1 MSDPYLR
8 FDAISVVFPGVRA
21 LDGVSF
27 AAHAG
32 QVHAL
37 MGENGAGK
45 STLLKVLS
53 GVNRVAEG
61 ALWIN
66 GQRHVFSNAREAL
79 REGVSIIYQEL
90 TLSPNMSVAENLL
103 LGQLPT
109 RSGFINRRQLRER
122 ALAILADLGEG
133 SIHPSTKVRD
143 LSIGQQQMI
152 EIGRALLRDAKII
165 AFDEPTSSL
174 SIQEIRQLKRIV
186 NRLRDEGRVV
196 LYVTHRMEEVF
207 EMCDAVTIFRDG
219 KHIRTHE
226 DMSELNHDLLVSEM
240 VGRDIDDVYGY
251 RAREHGDVV
260 LSVEGIQGRGLKKP
274 VSFSVKR
281 GEVFGL
287 FGLVGAGRSEL
298 LRLVCG
304 VESPKAGSVTF
315 KGETRRFKS
324 PGEAIRA
331 GIAMC
336 PEDRKSQGIF
346 PVASVADNLNISCR
360 RFFKRWGVFRHPGR
374 ERRNAESYI
383 QQLSVKTPGPRAPI
397 GKLSGGNQQK
407 VILARWLAE
416 EIDLFVMDEPTRG
429 IDVGARRDIY
439 ALLYDLAEQGKSVVV
454 ISSDLAEV
462 SSICDR
468 IAVMR
473 DGELVEVVSR
483 DSATPERLLGLAL
496 VVVLLWFRSFSVVAG
511 PMPACTSR
519 GPLRWDNP
527 GTLHSIPRH
536 SREVLE
542 FPILGANSKILF

>member
-8 FDAISVVFPGVRA
+8 FDSISVVFPGVRA

-219 KHIRTHE
+219 KHIRTHQN
-226 DMSELNHDLLVSEM
+226 MSELNHDLLVSEM

-251 RAREHGDVV
+251 RPREQGEVV
-260 LSVEGIQGRGLKKP
+260 LNVEGIQGRGLKAP

-304 VESPKAGSVTF
+304 VESPKAGNVTF
-315 KGETRRFKS
+315 NGESRRFKS
-324 PGEAIRA
+324 PGEAILA

-407 VILARWLAE
+407 VILARWLSE

-439 ALLYDLAEQGKSVVV
+439 SLLYDLAEQGKSVVV

-473 DGELVEVVSR
+473 DGELVEVVPR
-483 DSATPERLLGLAL
+483 EAATPERLLGLAL
-496 VVVLLWFRSFSVVAG
+496 
-511 PMPACTSR
+511 PA
-519 GPLRWDNP
+519 
-527 GTLHSIPRH
+527 
-536 SREVLE
+536 
-542 FPILGANSKILF
+542 

>member
-1 MSDPYLR
+1 MSDAYLR
-8 FDAISVVFPGVRA
+8 FDGISVVFPGVRA

-27 AAHAG
+27 DAHAG

-53 GVNRVAEG
+53 GVNHVAEG
-61 ALWIN
+61 ALWID
-66 GQRHVFSNAREAL
+66 GKRHVFSNTREAL
-79 REGVSIIYQEL
+79 REGIAIIYQEL

-109 RSGFINRRQLRER
+109 RQGFVNRRQLKEK
-122 ALAILADLGEG
+122 AMAILADLGEG
-133 SIHPSTKVRD
+133 EIHPSTKVRE

-152 EIGRALLRDAKII
+152 EIGRALLRDAKVI

-174 SIQEIRQLKRIV
+174 SIQETRQLKRIV
-186 NRLRDEGRVV
+186 QRLRDEGRVV

-219 KHIRTHE
+219 QHIRTHE
-226 DMSELNHDLLVSEM
+226 DMSSLNHDLLVSEM

-251 RAREHGDVV
+251 RAREQGDVV
-260 LSVEGIQGRGLKKP
+260 LSVEGIEGRGLKAP

-315 KGETRRFKS
+315 NGESRRFKS

-346 PVASVADNLNISCR
+346 PVASVSDNLNISCR
-360 RFFKRWGVFRHPGR
+360 RFFKRWGLFRHPGR

-383 QQLSVKTPGPRAPI
+383 QQLSVKTPGPRSPI

-439 ALLYDLAEQGKSVVV
+439 SLLYDLAEQGKSVVV

-473 DGELVEVVSR
+473 DGELVEVVPR
-483 DSATPERLLGLAL
+483 ESATPERLLGLAL
-496 VVVLLWFRSFSVVAG
+496 
-511 PMPACTSR
+511 PA
-519 GPLRWDNP
+519 
-527 GTLHSIPRH
+527 
-536 SREVLE
+536 
-542 FPILGANSKILF
+542 

>member
-8 FDAISVVFPGVRA
+8 FDGISVVFPGVRA
-21 LDGVSF
+21 LDSVSF
-27 AAHAG
+27 SARTG

-61 ALWIN
+61 ALWID

-79 REGVSIIYQEL
+79 REGIAIIYQEL

-109 RSGFINRRQLRER
+109 RQGFVNRRQLREK

-133 SIHPSTKVRD
+133 DIHPSTKVRE

-152 EIGRALLRDAKII
+152 EIGRALLRDARVI

-186 NRLRDEGRVV
+186 KRLRDEGRVV

-219 KHIRTHE
+219 QHIRTHE
-226 DMSELNHDLLVSEM
+226 DMSALNHDLLVSEM

-251 RAREHGDVV
+251 RPREQGDVV
-260 LSVEGIQGRGLKKP
+260 LGVEEILGRGLNAP

-304 VESPKAGSVTF
+304 VEAPRAGSVTF
-315 KGETRRFKS
+315 QGKSRRFKS
-324 PGEAIRA
+324 LAEAIRA

-346 PVASVADNLNISCR
+346 SVASVADNLNISCR
-360 RFFKRWGVFRHPGR
+360 RFFKRWGIFRHPGR

-383 QQLSVKTPGPRAPI
+383 QQLSVKTPSHRTPI

-407 VILARWLAE
+407 VILARWLSE

-473 DGELVEVVSR
+473 DGELVDIVPRE
-483 DSATPERLLGLAL
+483 SATPERLLGLAL
-496 VVVLLWFRSFSVVAG
+496 
-511 PMPACTSR
+511 PA
-519 GPLRWDNP
+519 
-527 GTLHSIPRH
+527 
-536 SREVLE
+536 
-542 FPILGANSKILF
+542 

>member
-1 MSDPYLR
+1 MSDAYLR
-8 FDAISVVFPGVRA
+8 FDGISVVFPGVRA

-27 AAHAG
+27 DAHAG

-53 GVNRVAEG
+53 GVNHVAEG
-61 ALWIN
+61 ALWID
-66 GQRHVFSNAREAL
+66 GKRHVFSNTREAL
-79 REGVSIIYQEL
+79 REGIAIIYQEL

-109 RSGFINRRQLRER
+109 RQGFVNRRQLKEK
-122 ALAILADLGEG
+122 AMAILADLGEG
-133 SIHPSTKVRD
+133 EIHPSTKVRE

-152 EIGRALLRDAKII
+152 EIGRALLRDAKVI

-174 SIQEIRQLKRIV
+174 SIQETRQLKRIV
-186 NRLRDEGRVV
+186 QRLRDEGRVV

-219 KHIRTHE
+219 QHIRTHE
-226 DMSELNHDLLVSEM
+226 DMSSLNHDLLVSEM

-251 RAREHGDVV
+251 RAREQGDVV
-260 LSVEGIQGRGLKKP
+260 LSVEGIEGRGLKAP

-315 KGETRRFKS
+315 NGESRRFKS

-346 PVASVADNLNISCR
+346 PVASVSDNLNISCR
-360 RFFKRWGVFRHPGR
+360 RFFKRWGLFRHPGR

-383 QQLSVKTPGPRAPI
+383 QQLSVKTPGPRSPI

-439 ALLYDLAEQGKSVVV
+439 SLLYDLAEQGKSVVV

-473 DGELVEVVSR
+473 DGELVDVVPR
-483 DSATPERLLGLAL
+483 ESATPERLLGLAL
-496 VVVLLWFRSFSVVAG
+496 
-511 PMPACTSR
+511 PA
-519 GPLRWDNP
+519 
-527 GTLHSIPRH
+527 
-536 SREVLE
+536 
-542 FPILGANSKILF
+542 

>member
-1 MSDPYLR
+1 MSDAYLR

-27 AAHAG
+27 SAHAG
-32 QVHAL
+32 EVHAL

-53 GVNRVAEG
+53 GVNRVEEG
-61 ALWIN
+61 ALWLD

-79 REGVSIIYQEL
+79 REGIAIIYQEL

-103 LGQLPT
+103 LGQLPS
-109 RSGFINRRQLRER
+109 RRGFINRRQLKEK
-122 ALAILADLGEG
+122 AMAILADLGEG
-133 SIHPSTKVRD
+133 DIHPSTKVRE

-152 EIGRALLRDAKII
+152 EIGRALLRDAKVI

-174 SIQEIRQLKRIV
+174 SIQETRQLKRIV
-186 NRLRDEGRVV
+186 QRLRDEGRVV

-226 DMSELNHDLLVSEM
+226 DMSTLNNDLLVSEM
-240 VGRDIDDVYGY
+240 VGRDINDVYGY
-251 RAREHGDVV
+251 RAREHGEVV
-260 LSVEGIQGRGLKKP
+260 LNVEGIQGRGLKAP

-315 KGETRRFKS
+315 NGESRRFKS

-360 RFFKRWGVFRHPGR
+360 RFFKRWGLFRHPGR

-383 QQLSVKTPGPRAPI
+383 QQLSIKTPGPRSPI

-439 ALLYDLAEQGKSVVV
+439 SLLYDLADQGKSVVV
-454 ISSDLAEV
+454 ISSDIAEV

-473 DGELVEVVSR
+473 DGELVDVVPR
-483 DSATPERLLGLAL
+483 ESATPERLLGLAL
-496 VVVLLWFRSFSVVAG
+496 
-511 PMPACTSR
+511 PA
-519 GPLRWDNP
+519 
-527 GTLHSIPRH
+527 
-536 SREVLE
+536 
-542 FPILGANSKILF
+542 

>member
-1 MSDPYLR
+1 MSDAYLR
-8 FDAISVVFPGVRA
+8 FDGISVVFPGVRA

-27 AAHAG
+27 NAHAG

-53 GVNRVAEG
+53 GVNRVTEG
-61 ALWIN
+61 ALWID

-79 REGVSIIYQEL
+79 REGISIIYQEL

-109 RSGFINRRQLRER
+109 RQGFVNRRELKQK

-133 SIHPSTKVRD
+133 EIHPSTKVRE

-152 EIGRALLRDAKII
+152 EIGRALLRDAKVI

-174 SIQEIRQLKRIV
+174 SIQETRQLKRIV
-186 NRLRDEGRVV
+186 KRLRDEGRVV

-219 KHIRTHE
+219 RHIRTHE
-226 DMSELNHDLLVSEM
+226 EMSTLNHDLLVSEM

-251 RAREHGDVV
+251 RPREQGDLV
-260 LSVEGIQGRGLKKP
+260 LTVEGIQGRGLKAP

-304 VESPKAGSVTF
+304 VESPSAGSVTF
-315 KGETRRFKS
+315 NGQARRFKS

-360 RFFKRWGVFRHPGR
+360 RFFKRWGIFRHPGR
-374 ERRNAESYI
+374 ERRNAEAYI

-439 ALLYDLAEQGKSVVV
+439 SLLYDLAEQGKSVVV

-473 DGELVEVVSR
+473 DGELVEVVPR
-483 DSATPERLLGLAL
+483 ASATPERLLGLAL
-496 VVVLLWFRSFSVVAG
+496 
-511 PMPACTSR
+511 PA
-519 GPLRWDNP
+519 
-527 GTLHSIPRH
+527 
-536 SREVLE
+536 
-542 FPILGANSKILF
+542 

>member
-8 FDAISVVFPGVRA
+8 FDNISVVFPGVRA

-27 AAHAG
+27 SAHTG

-53 GVNRVAEG
+53 GVNRAAEG
-61 ALWIN
+61 ALWID

-79 REGVSIIYQEL
+79 REGIAIIYQEL

-109 RSGFINRRQLRER
+109 RQGFVNRRKMRER

-133 SIHPSTKVRD
+133 DIHPSTKVRD

-152 EIGRALLRDAKII
+152 EIGRALLRDARVI

-186 NRLRDEGRVV
+186 KRLRDEGRVV

-219 KHIRTHE
+219 QHIRTHE
-226 DMSELNHDLLVSEM
+226 DMSQLTHDLLVSEM

-251 RAREHGDVV
+251 RAREQGDVV
-260 LSVEGIQGRGLKKP
+260 LSVDEIQGRGLNAP

-304 VESPKAGSVTF
+304 VEAPKAGSVTF
-315 KGETRRFKS
+315 QGESRRFKS
-324 PGEAIRA
+324 PAEAIRA

-374 ERRNAESYI
+374 ERRNAEAYI
-383 QQLSVKTPGPRAPI
+383 QQLSVKTPSYRAPI

-439 ALLYDLAEQGKSVVV
+439 SLLYDLAEQGKSIVV

-473 DGELVEVVSR
+473 DGELVDVVPR
-483 DSATPERLLGLAL
+483 DAATPERLLGLAL
-496 VVVLLWFRSFSVVAG
+496 
-511 PMPACTSR
+511 PA
-519 GPLRWDNP
+519 
-527 GTLHSIPRH
+527 
-536 SREVLE
+536 
-542 FPILGANSKILF
+542 

>member
-1 MSDPYLR
+1 MSDAYLR
-8 FDAISVVFPGVRA
+8 FDGISVVFPGVRA

-61 ALWIN
+61 ALWID

-79 REGVSIIYQEL
+79 REGIAIIYQEL

-109 RSGFINRRQLRER
+109 RQGFVNRRELKQK

-133 SIHPSTKVRD
+133 EIHPSTKVRE

-152 EIGRALLRDAKII
+152 EIGRALLRDAKVI

-186 NRLRDEGRVV
+186 QRLRDEGRVV

-219 KHIRTHE
+219 QHIRTHE

-251 RAREHGDVV
+251 RAREQGDIV
-260 LSVEGIQGRGLKKP
+260 LNVEGIQGRGLKAP

-315 KGETRRFKS
+315 NGKSRRFKS

-374 ERRNAESYI
+374 ERRNAEAYI
-383 QQLSVKTPGPRAPI
+383 QQLSVKTPGPRTPI
-397 GKLSGGNQQK
+397 GKLSGGNQQ
-407 VILARWLAE
+407 R
-416 EIDLFVMDEPTRG
+416 
-429 IDVGARRDIY
+429 
-439 ALLYDLAEQGKSVVV
+439 
-454 ISSDLAEV
+454 
-462 SSICDR
+462 
-468 IAVMR
+468 
-473 DGELVEVVSR
+473 
-483 DSATPERLLGLAL
+483 
-496 VVVLLWFRSFSVVAG
+496 
-511 PMPACTSR
+511 
-519 GPLRWDNP
+519 
-527 GTLHSIPRH
+527 
-536 SREVLE
+536 
-542 FPILGANSKILF
+542 

>member
-1 MSDPYLR
+1 MSDAYLR
-8 FDAISVVFPGVRA
+8 FDGISVVFPGVRA

-27 AAHAG
+27 NAHAG

-53 GVNRVAEG
+53 GVNRVTEG
-61 ALWIN
+61 ALWID

-79 REGVSIIYQEL
+79 REGISIIYQEL

-109 RSGFINRRQLRER
+109 RQGFVNRRELKQK

-133 SIHPSTKVRD
+133 EIHPSTKVRE

-152 EIGRALLRDAKII
+152 EIGRALLRDAKVI

-174 SIQEIRQLKRIV
+174 SIQETRQLKRIV
-186 NRLRDEGRVV
+186 KRLRDEGRVV

-219 KHIRTHE
+219 RHIRTHE
-226 DMSELNHDLLVSEM
+226 EMSTLNHDLLVSEM

-251 RAREHGDVV
+251 RPREQGDLV
-260 LSVEGIQGRGLKKP
+260 LTVEGIQGRGLKAP

-304 VESPKAGSVTF
+304 VESPSAGSVTF
-315 KGETRRFKS
+315 NGQARRFKS

-360 RFFKRWGVFRHPGR
+360 RFFKRWGIFRHPGR
-374 ERRNAESYI
+374 ERRNAEAYI

-439 ALLYDLAEQGKSVVV
+439 SLLYDLAEQGKSVVV

-473 DGELVEVVSR
+473 DGELVDVVPR
-483 DSATPERLLGLAL
+483 ASATPERLLGLAL
-496 VVVLLWFRSFSVVAG
+496 
-511 PMPACTSR
+511 PA
-519 GPLRWDNP
+519 
-527 GTLHSIPRH
+527 
-536 SREVLE
+536 
-542 FPILGANSKILF
+542 

>member
-8 FDAISVVFPGVRA
+8 FDNISVVFPGVRA

-27 AAHAG
+27 AAHTG

-53 GVNRVAEG
+53 GVNRTAEG
-61 ALWIN
+61 ALWID

-79 REGVSIIYQEL
+79 REGIAIIYQEL

-109 RSGFINRRQLRER
+109 RQGFVNRRKMRER

-133 SIHPSTKVRD
+133 DIHPSTKVRD

-152 EIGRALLRDAKII
+152 EIGRALLRDARVI

-186 NRLRDEGRVV
+186 KRLRDEGRVV

-219 KHIRTHE
+219 QHIRTHE
-226 DMSELNHDLLVSEM
+226 DMSQLTHDLLVSEM

-251 RAREHGDVV
+251 RAREQGDVV
-260 LSVEGIQGRGLKKP
+260 LSVDEIQGRGLNAP

-304 VESPKAGSVTF
+304 VEAPKAGSVTF
-315 KGETRRFKS
+315 QGESRRFKS
-324 PGEAIRA
+324 PAEAIRS

-374 ERRNAESYI
+374 ERRNAEAYI
-383 QQLSVKTPGPRAPI
+383 QQLSVKTPSYRAPI

-439 ALLYDLAEQGKSVVV
+439 SLLYDLAEQGKSIVV

-473 DGELVEVVSR
+473 DGELVDVVPR
-483 DSATPERLLGLAL
+483 DAATPERLLGLAL
-496 VVVLLWFRSFSVVAG
+496 
-511 PMPACTSR
+511 PA
-519 GPLRWDNP
+519 
-527 GTLHSIPRH
+527 
-536 SREVLE
+536 
-542 FPILGANSKILF
+542 

>member
-8 FDAISVVFPGVRA
+8 FDNISVVFPGVRA

-27 AAHAG
+27 SAHTG

-53 GVNRVAEG
+53 GVNRAAEG
-61 ALWIN
+61 ALWID

-79 REGVSIIYQEL
+79 REGIAIIYQEL

-109 RSGFINRRQLRER
+109 RQGFVNRRKMRER

-133 SIHPSTKVRD
+133 DIHPSTKVRD

-152 EIGRALLRDAKII
+152 EIGRALLRDARVI

-186 NRLRDEGRVV
+186 KRLRDEGRVV

-219 KHIRTHE
+219 QHIRTHE
-226 DMSELNHDLLVSEM
+226 DMSQLTHDLLVSEM

-260 LSVEGIQGRGLKKP
+260 LSVDEIQGRGLNAP

-304 VESPKAGSVTF
+304 VEAPKAGSVTF
-315 KGETRRFKS
+315 QGESRRFKS
-324 PGEAIRA
+324 PAEAIRA

-374 ERRNAESYI
+374 ERRNAEAYI
-383 QQLSVKTPGPRAPI
+383 QQLSVKTPSYRAPI

-439 ALLYDLAEQGKSVVV
+439 SLLYDLAEQGKSIVV

-473 DGELVEVVSR
+473 DGELVDVVPR
-483 DSATPERLLGLAL
+483 DAATPERLLGLAL
-496 VVVLLWFRSFSVVAG
+496 
-511 PMPACTSR
+511 PA
-519 GPLRWDNP
+519 
-527 GTLHSIPRH
+527 
-536 SREVLE
+536 
-542 FPILGANSKILF
+542 

>member
-1 MSDPYLR
+1 MTEPYLQ
-8 FDAISVVFPGVRA
+8 FDGISVVFPGVRA
-21 LDGVSF
+21 LDKVSF
-27 AAHAG
+27 GARSG

-53 GVNRVAEG
+53 GINRVTEG
-61 ALWIN
+61 ALWI
-66 GQRHVFSNAREAL
+66 GGERHVFANAREAL
-79 REGVSIIYQEL
+79 SRGIAIIYQEL
-90 TLSPNMSVAENLL
+90 TLAPNMSVAENLL
-103 LGQLPT
+103 LGQLPAQH
-109 RSGFINRRQLRER
+109 GFIDRRRLRER
-122 ALAILADLGEG
+122 AMRMLEELGEG

-152 EIGRALLRDAKII
+152 EIGRALLRDARII

-174 SIQEIRQLKRIV
+174 SVQETRQLERIV
-186 NRLRDEGRVV
+186 ARLRDEGRVV

-207 EMCDAVTIFRDG
+207 KMCDAVTVFRDG

-226 DMSELNHDLLVSEM
+226 SLDALDHDTLVSEM
-240 VGRDIDDVYGY
+240 VGRDIEDVYGY
-251 RAREHGDVV
+251 REREQGEVM
-260 LSVEGIQGRGLKKP
+260 LEIEGIQGRGLKAP
-274 VSFSVKR
+274 VSFEVKR

-298 LRLVCG
+298 MRLVCG
-304 VESPKAGSVTF
+304 AETAKAGEVRFQGTA
-315 KGETRRFKS
+315 RRFAS
-324 PGEAIRA
+324 PGEAIRM

-360 RFFKRWGVFRHPGR
+360 RFFKRWGLLRDPRR
-374 ERRNAESYI
+374 ERANAEDYI
-383 QQLSVKTPGPRAPI
+383 RRLSIKTPGPRAPI

-416 EIDLFVMDEPTRG
+416 KIDLFVMDEPTRG

-439 ALLYDLAEQGKSVVV
+439 NLLFELTEQGKSVVV

-468 IAVMR
+468 IGVMR
-473 DGELVEVVSR
+473 DGALVDIVPRRE
-483 DSATPERLLGLAL
+483 ATQERLLGLAL
-496 VVVLLWFRSFSVVAG
+496 
-511 PMPACTSR
+511 PA
-519 GPLRWDNP
+519 
-527 GTLHSIPRH
+527 
-536 SREVLE
+536 
-542 FPILGANSKILF
+542 

>member
-8 FDAISVVFPGVRA
+8 FDGISVVFPGVRA
-21 LDGVSF
+21 LDSVSF
-27 AAHAG
+27 SARTG

-61 ALWIN
+61 ALWID

-79 REGVSIIYQEL
+79 REGIAIIYQEL

-109 RSGFINRRQLRER
+109 RHGFVNRRQLREK

-133 SIHPSTKVRD
+133 GIHPSTKVRE

-152 EIGRALLRDAKII
+152 EIGRALLRDARVI

-186 NRLRDEGRVV
+186 KRLRDEGRVV

-219 KHIRTHE
+219 QHIRTHE
-226 DMSELNHDLLVSEM
+226 DMSQLTHDLLVSEM

-251 RAREHGDVV
+251 RPREHGDVV
-260 LSVEGIQGRGLKKP
+260 LAVEDIQGRGLNAP

-304 VESPKAGSVTF
+304 VEAPKAGSVTF
-315 KGETRRFKS
+315 QGKSRRFKS
-324 PGEAIRA
+324 PAEAIRA

-360 RFFKRWGVFRHPGR
+360 RFFKRWGIFRHPGR

-383 QQLSVKTPGPRAPI
+383 QQLSVKTPGYRTPI

-473 DGELVEVVSR
+473 DGELVDVVPR
-483 DSATPERLLGLAL
+483 ASATPERLLGLAL
-496 VVVLLWFRSFSVVAG
+496 
-511 PMPACTSR
+511 PA
-519 GPLRWDNP
+519 
-527 GTLHSIPRH
+527 
-536 SREVLE
+536 
-542 FPILGANSKILF
+542 

>member
-1 MSDPYLR
+1 MSDAYLR
-8 FDAISVVFPGVRA
+8 FDGISVVFPGVRA

-27 AAHAG
+27 NAHAG

-53 GVNRVAEG
+53 GVNRVTEG
-61 ALWIN
+61 ALWID

-79 REGVSIIYQEL
+79 REGISIIYQEL

-109 RSGFINRRQLRER
+109 RQGFVNRRELKQK

-133 SIHPSTKVRD
+133 EIHPSTKVRE

-152 EIGRALLRDAKII
+152 EIGRALLRDAKVI

-174 SIQEIRQLKRIV
+174 SIQETRQLKRIV
-186 NRLRDEGRVV
+186 KRLRDEGRVV

-219 KHIRTHE
+219 RHIRTHE
-226 DMSELNHDLLVSEM
+226 DMSTLNHDLLVSEM

-251 RAREHGDVV
+251 RPREQGDLV
-260 LSVEGIQGRGLKKP
+260 LTVEGIQGRGLKAP

-304 VESPKAGSVTF
+304 VESPSAGSVTF
-315 KGETRRFKS
+315 NGQARRFKS

-360 RFFKRWGVFRHPGR
+360 RFFKRWGIFRHPGR
-374 ERRNAESYI
+374 ERRNAEAYI

-439 ALLYDLAEQGKSVVV
+439 SLLYDLAEQGKSVVV

-473 DGELVEVVSR
+473 DGELVEVVPR
-483 DSATPERLLGLAL
+483 ASATPERLLGLAL
-496 VVVLLWFRSFSVVAG
+496 
-511 PMPACTSR
+511 PA
-519 GPLRWDNP
+519 
-527 GTLHSIPRH
+527 
-536 SREVLE
+536 
-542 FPILGANSKILF
+542 

>member
-1 MSDPYLR
+1 MSDAYLR

-21 LDGVSF
+21 LDKVSF
-27 AAHAG
+27 GAQTG

-61 ALWIN
+61 ALSIN

-79 REGVSIIYQEL
+79 REGIAIIYQEL

-109 RSGFINRRQLRER
+109 RRGFVNRRELREK

-133 SIHPSTKVRD
+133 NIHPSTKVRD

-174 SIQEIRQLKRIV
+174 SIQETRQLKRIV
-186 NRLRDEGRVV
+186 KRLRDEGRVV

-219 KHIRTHE
+219 QHIRTHE
-226 DMSELNHDLLVSEM
+226 DMSALNHDLLVSEM
-240 VGRDIDDVYGY
+240 VGRDINDVYGY
-251 RAREHGDVV
+251 RPREHGDVI
-260 LSVEGIQGRGLKKP
+260 LNVEGIQGRGLKAP

-304 VESPKAGSVTF
+304 VESPKAGSVQF
-315 KGETRRFKS
+315 NGEVRRFKS
-324 PGEAIRA
+324 PQDAIRA

-360 RFFKRWGVFRHPGR
+360 RFFKRWGIFRHPGR

-383 QQLSVKTPGPRAPI
+383 QQLSVKTPGPRTPI

-439 ALLYDLAEQGKSVVV
+439 SLLYDLAEQGKSVVV

-473 DGELVEVVSR
+473 DGELVDVVPR
-483 DSATPERLLGLAL
+483 ESATPERLLGLAL
-496 VVVLLWFRSFSVVAG
+496 
-511 PMPACTSR
+511 PA
-519 GPLRWDNP
+519 
-527 GTLHSIPRH
+527 
-536 SREVLE
+536 
-542 FPILGANSKILF
+542 

>member
-1 MSDPYLR
+1 MTPLIDVQRVNKAFGGL
-8 FDAISVVFPGVRA
+8 
-21 LDGVSF
+21 
-27 AAHAG
+27 
-32 QVHAL
+32 QVINDCSIQVEKGSITG
-37 MGENGAGK
+37 MIGPNGAGK

-66 GQRHVFSNAREAL
+66 GQRHVFNNAREAL
-79 REGVSIIYQEL
+79 REGIAIIYQEL

-109 RSGFINRRQLRER
+109 QRGFINRRQLREK

-133 SIHPSTKVRD
+133 DIHPSTKVRE

-152 EIGRALLRDAKII
+152 EIGRALLRDAKVI

-186 NRLRDEGRVV
+186 KRLRDEGRVV

-226 DMSELNHDLLVSEM
+226 DMSTLNHDILVSEM
-240 VGRDIDDVYGY
+240 VGRDINDVYGY
-251 RAREHGDVV
+251 RPREHGD
-260 LSVEGIQGRGLKKP
+260 LILNVENIQGRGLKAP

-304 VESPKAGSVTF
+304 VESPKAGSVQF
-315 KGETRRFKS
+315 NGESRRFKS
-324 PGEAIRA
+324 PQDAIRA

-360 RFFKRWGVFRHPGR
+360 RFFKRWGMFRHPGR

-383 QQLSVKTPGPRAPI
+383 QQLSIKTPGPRTPI

-429 IDVGARRDIY
+429 IDVGARREIY
-439 ALLYDLAEQGKSVVV
+439 SLLYDLAEQGKSVVV

-473 DGELVEVVSR
+473 DGELVDIVPREA
-483 DSATPERLLGLAL
+483 ATPERLLGLAL
-496 VVVLLWFRSFSVVAG
+496 
-511 PMPACTSR
+511 PA
-519 GPLRWDNP
+519 
-527 GTLHSIPRH
+527 
-536 SREVLE
+536 
-542 FPILGANSKILF
+542 

>member
-1 MSDPYLR
+1 MSEPYLR
-8 FDAISVVFPGVRA
+8 IDGVSVVFPGVRA

-61 ALWIN
+61 ALWI
-66 GQRHVFSNAREAL
+66 GGERHVFANAREAL
-79 REGVSIIYQEL
+79 GQGIAIIYQEL

-103 LGQLPT
+103 LGQFPE
-109 RSGFINRRQLRER
+109 RRGFIDRRRLREQAMR
-122 ALAILADLGEG
+122 ILRDLGEED
-133 SIHPSTKVRD
+133 IHPATKVRD

-152 EIGRALLRDAKII
+152 EIGRALLRDARII

-174 SIQEIRQLKRIV
+174 SVQETRQLKRIV
-186 NRLRDEGRVV
+186 RRLRDEGRVV

-207 EMCDAVTIFRDG
+207 EMCDAVTVFRDG
-219 KHIRTHE
+219 RHIRTH
-226 DMSELNHDLLVSEM
+226 DDLSALDHDTLVSEM
-240 VGRDIDDVYGY
+240 VGRDIEDVYGY
-251 RAREHGDVV
+251 RPREPGET
-260 LSVEGIQGRGLKKP
+260 LLEIAGIHGRGLSAP
-274 VSFSVKR
+274 VSFGVRR

-298 LRLVCG
+298 MRLVCG
-304 VESPKAGSVTF
+304 VESPSAGEVHF
-315 KGETRRFKS
+315 AGERRRFAN
-324 PGEAIRA
+324 PAEAIRA

-346 PVASVADNLNISCR
+346 PIASVTDNLNVSCR
-360 RFFKRWGVFRHPGR
+360 RFFKRWGLFRHPRR
-374 ERRNAESYI
+374 ELANTEDYIRR
-383 QQLSVKTPGPRAPI
+383 LSIKTPGPRTRI
-397 GKLSGGNQQK
+397 NTLSGGNQQK

-416 EIDLFVMDEPTRG
+416 EIELFVMDEPTRG

-439 ALLYDLAEQGKSVVV
+439 TLLYDLADQGKSVVV

-468 IAVMR
+468 IGVMR
-473 DGELVEVVSR
+473 DGELVDIVPREA
-483 DSATPERLLGLAL
+483 ATPERLLGLAL
-496 VVVLLWFRSFSVVAG
+496 
-511 PMPACTSR
+511 PA
-519 GPLRWDNP
+519 
-527 GTLHSIPRH
+527 
-536 SREVLE
+536 
-542 FPILGANSKILF
+542 

>member
-8 FDAISVVFPGVRA
+8 FDNISVVFPGVRA

-27 AAHAG
+27 SAHTG

-53 GVNRVAEG
+53 GVNRAAEG
-61 ALWIN
+61 ALWID

-79 REGVSIIYQEL
+79 REGIAIIYQEL

-109 RSGFINRRQLRER
+109 RQGFVNRRKMRER

-133 SIHPSTKVRD
+133 DIHPSTKVRE

-152 EIGRALLRDAKII
+152 EIGRALLRDARVI

-186 NRLRDEGRVV
+186 KRLRDEGRVV

-207 EMCDAVTIFRDG
+207 EMCDAVTIFRDSQ
-219 KHIRTHE
+219 HIRTHE
-226 DMSELNHDLLVSEM
+226 DMSQLTHDLLVSEM

-260 LSVEGIQGRGLKKP
+260 LSVDEIQGRGLNAP
-274 VSFSVKR
+274 VTFSVKR

-304 VESPKAGSVTF
+304 VEAPKAGSVTF
-315 KGETRRFKS
+315 QGESRRFKS
-324 PGEAIRA
+324 PAEAIRA

-374 ERRNAESYI
+374 ERRNAEAYI
-383 QQLSVKTPGPRAPI
+383 QQLSVKTPSYRAPI

-439 ALLYDLAEQGKSVVV
+439 SLLYDLAEQGKSIVV

-473 DGELVEVVSR
+473 DGELVDVVPR
-483 DSATPERLLGLAL
+483 DAATPERLLGLAL
-496 VVVLLWFRSFSVVAG
+496 
-511 PMPACTSR
+511 PA
-519 GPLRWDNP
+519 
-527 GTLHSIPRH
+527 
-536 SREVLE
+536 
-542 FPILGANSKILF
+542 

>member
-1 MSDPYLR
+1 MSDAYLR
-8 FDAISVVFPGVRA
+8 FDGISVVFPGVRA

-61 ALWIN
+61 ALWID

-79 REGVSIIYQEL
+79 REGIAIIYQEL

-109 RSGFINRRQLRER
+109 RQGFVNRRELKQK

-133 SIHPSTKVRD
+133 EIHPSTKVRE

-152 EIGRALLRDAKII
+152 EIGRALLRDAKVI

-186 NRLRDEGRVV
+186 QRLRDEGRVV

-219 KHIRTHE
+219 QHIRTHE

-251 RAREHGDVV
+251 RAREQGDTV
-260 LSVEGIQGRGLKKP
+260 LNVEGIQGRGLKAP

-315 KGETRRFKS
+315 NGKSRRFKS

-374 ERRNAESYI
+374 ERRNAEAYI
-383 QQLSVKTPGPRAPI
+383 QQLSVKTPGPRTPI

-439 ALLYDLAEQGKSVVV
+439 SLLYDLAEQGKSVVV

-473 DGELVEVVSR
+473 DGELVEVVPR
-483 DSATPERLLGLAL
+483 ESATPERLLGLAL
-496 VVVLLWFRSFSVVAG
+496 
-511 PMPACTSR
+511 PA
-519 GPLRWDNP
+519 
-527 GTLHSIPRH
+527 
-536 SREVLE
+536 
-542 FPILGANSKILF
+542 